1 MKNALAAGLVLLVA
15 ACGGQDEHRLTYGP
29 PQPPT
34 YAEQGAAA
42 TAQATLQG
50 SLAFAP
56 ATEPSTGAMGLAD
69 QLVAS
74 LGGSMPTVRAPDD
87 VKQLAGE
94 ARAGALAFDTGGM
107 DPRCVT
113 TTPTSATWSGCV
125 IEMTETDPYSGD
137 TTWMRVTVNGSL
149 GWSAGVTRWDIAE
162 TFSMT
167 MTSPGQPLLAAS
179 GTAKLVGELAV
190 TGSTIV
196 GYGGSI
202 LDITQSYGAFGMSA
216 GLANTFNANL
226 QYQADPFC
234 ITGGSL
240 RVQQVW
246 TQRPMG
252 APPTMYPDQGWLF
265 SWSGCGVFT
274 VAHGS

>member
-1 MKNALAAGLVLLVA
+1 MKKAIAAGLVVLFA
-15 ACGGQDEHRLTYGP
+15 ACGGQDEHRLTWGP
-29 PQPPT
+29 AQQPT
-34 YAEQGAAA
+34 FAEQDAAA

-50 SLAFAP
+50 SLAFA
-56 ATEPSTGAMGLAD
+56 ASTEPSAGAMGLAD

-74 LGGSMPTVRAPDD
+74 LGGSMPTVGGPGD

-94 ARAGALAFDTGGM
+94 GRAGALAFDTGGM
-107 DPRCVT
+107 DPACVT
-113 TTPTSATWSGCV
+113 TTLTSATWSGCV
-125 IEMTETDPYSGD
+125 IEMTETDPYTGD
-137 TTWMRVTVNGSL
+137 TTWMRVTVSGTLGS
-149 GWSAGVTRWDIAE
+149 SAGVTRWDIAE
-162 TFSMT
+162 TFAMT
-167 MTSPGQPLLAAS
+167 MTSGGQQLVAAS
-179 GTAKLVGELAV
+179 GTAKLLGELAV
-190 TGSTIV
+190 TDSTIV

-202 LDITQSYGAFGMSA
+202 LDITQSYMGFTMSA

-240 RVQQVW
+240 QVHQVW

-252 APPTMYPDQGWLF
+252 APPAMYPDQGWLF